1 MLKYQYMRGGH
12 AMNIQI
18 YINGQAVNPNELQ
31 DVTIASAAVEQ
42 TVREAMRRA
51 TDGQAGKH

>member
-1 MLKYQYMRGGH
+1 
-12 AMNIQI
+12 MNIQI